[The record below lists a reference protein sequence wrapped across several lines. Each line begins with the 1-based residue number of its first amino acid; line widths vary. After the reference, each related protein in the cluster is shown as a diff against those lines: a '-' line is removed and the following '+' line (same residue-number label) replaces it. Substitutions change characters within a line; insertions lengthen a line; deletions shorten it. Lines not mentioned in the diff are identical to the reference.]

1 MKTLSVYEHTINGSM
16 EEAKDRLITQVI
28 VRTQEDLLKVVRLLN
43 SQAIANEKNKTDKGK
58 FVTYSIKLDDIM
70 TIDDFVDNFTNI
82 RDDRNIIECSKQLK
96 DSNSFRLIRLKEW

>member
-1 MKTLSVYEHTINGSM
+1 MKTLSVYEHTINGSV

-28 VRTQEDLLKVVRLLN
+28 IRTQEDLLKIVRLLN
-43 SQAIANEKNKTDKGK
+43 SQAIANENNKTDKGK

-82 RDDRNIIECSKQLK
+82 RDDRDIIECSKQLK
-96 DSNSFRLIRLKEW
+96 DSNSFRHIKLKEW

>member
-16 EEAKDRLITQVI
+16 EEAKDRLVTQVI

-43 SQAIANEKNKTDKGK
+43 SQAITNEKNKTDEGK
-58 FVTYSIKLDDIM
+58 FMTYSIKLDDIM

-82 RDDRNIIECSKQLK
+82 RDDRDIIECSKQLK